1 MPVSIGEVQVDAP
14 AQDGTE
20 PRAQGGAA
28 PASTR
33 PARPDP
39 EEVRTL
45 LRREEDRA
53 LRLQVD

>member
-14 AQDGTE
+14 AQDNAE
-20 PRAQGGAA
+20 PRAQSAAA
-28 PASTR
+28 PAGTR
-33 PARPDP
+33 APRPDP

-53 LRLQVD
+53 LRLRAD